1 MSSGMNVLPTAPQYG
16 ETEKLYP
23 VLTASN
29 FRLQKISDVQKEL
42 EAEAAHYRQVAKKKN
57 KKGLLPLPTAQLL
70 AWLL

>member
-1 MSSGMNVLPTAPQYG
+1 MSSVNVLPTAPQYG

-42 EAEAAHYRQVAKKKN
+42 EAEAAHYRQVAKN
-57 KKGLLPLPTAQLL
+57 IQGL
-70 AWLL
+70 